1 MNNVNNKD
9 ATSIFA
15 VHQFVLIC
23 ILTFALIGNGSLIL
37 MLIREKQKQRK
48 LIDTL
53 TVHLAVMDLILV
65 VSSIPEMLITEAFST
80 FKFGWFGCKTIHP
93 TSTLAATSNVLTLLV
108 IGYERY
114 RASETQTF
122 VIRRHSNRTIFIVM
136 IDLLSCIVVLPYV
149 LTLTYIDD
157 GGTSPV
163 TCIESWGMSSRK
175 TYTLFLFLVQY
186 GIPALLMIGFYYISW
201 KNIRYSTFQLISHSI
216 TGRFFVMRLDKGLG
230 YLKTMS
236 QRYRKED
243 IRKEPQGKA
252 LLKRY
257 LQCKK
262 MTKKFTII
270 LLVFLI
276 FSLPNQMLWLYIDFF
291 TEGDVLFDENII
303 NISYMLTFANCVLNP
318 LIYGRRRRKY
328 DKTMIKGKRK
338 YDKTRRGAVKW
349 I

>member
-1 MNNVNNKD
+1 MNDINNKD
-9 ATSIFA
+9 ATSIFSL
-15 VHQFVLIC
+15 QQCVLIC

-37 MLIREKQKQRK
+37 MLVRVKQKQRK
-48 LIDTL
+48 LIDIL
-53 TVHLAVMDLILV
+53 TIHLAAMDIILV

-93 TSTLAATSNVLTLLV
+93 TSTLAVTSNVLTLLV

-122 VIRRHSNRTIFIVM
+122 VIRRHNNHSTIFIVM
-136 IDLLSCIVVLPYV
+136 IDLLSGIVVLPYM
-149 LTLTYIDD
+149 LTLTYNDD

-201 KNIRYSTFQLISHSI
+201 INIRFSTFQLISHSI
-216 TGRFFVMRLDKGLG
+216 TGKVCVKRLDKGLG
-230 YLKTMS
+230 YFKTMS

-252 LLKRY
+252 LLKRH

-291 TEGDVLFDENII
+291 TDGDVLFDENII
-303 NISYMLTFANCVLNP
+303 NISYILTFTNCVLNP
-318 LIYGRRRRKY
+318 LVYGRRRRRR
-328 DKTMIKGKRK
+328 KRK
-338 YDKTRRGAVKW
+338 DDKIRQAAVEW